1 MRKALVVR
9 AGRGIGTALVERLI
23 GMEADVVAY
32 SGSPKKLARLR
43 ESFSDSPGF
52 RAAQGD
58 ACDPDE
64 LLAAAEGA
72 DVIVCGVYLTYDEKP
87 EKARRMLE
95 AVGIVAERTGAKV
108 VILEGIYRPAGWS
121 RPETPAGSRDRYL
134 RISVPE
140 LYGAAAADTLTH
152 YAIRQ
157 VARGKPVKRLADPQV
172 RREYLYL
179 DDAARMAAE
188 LASTESAYGRSWRLR
203 GNPPISGAELLGM
216 AGAAAGR
223 PVRYERVGG
232 WMLRLLERYEPGA
245 MELLERYNRGEEEA
259 GGDEAEYAGGPATSY
274 EAGMARTVARR
285 NG

>member
-1 MRKALVVR
+1 MRKALIVR

-23 GMEADVVAY
+23 GMEVGVVAY
-32 SGSPKKLARLR
+32 SGSPKKLAKLR
-43 ESFSDSPGF
+43 ESYSESPRF

-58 ACDPDE
+58 ACDPGE
-64 LLAAAEGA
+64 LLTAAEGA

-95 AVGIVAERTGAKV
+95 AVGSVADRTGAKV
-108 VILEGIYRPAGWS
+108 VVLEGIYRPAGRTS
-121 RPETPAGSRDRYL
+121 LEAPAEARDRYL
-134 RISVPE
+134 HISVPE
-140 LYGAAAADTLTH
+140 LYGAAASDTLTH
-152 YAIRQ
+152 YAIRK
-157 VARGKPVKRLADPQV
+157 VAQGKPVKRLADPEV

-188 LASTESAYGRSWRLR
+188 LAATESAYGRRWRLR
-203 GNPPISGAELLGM
+203 GNPPISGAELLGI

-223 PVRYERVGG
+223 PVRFERVGG

-245 MELLERYNRGEEEA
+245 MERLDRYNRGGEEA
-259 GGDEAEYAGGPATSY
+259 GDDEVEYAGGSVTSY
-274 EAGMARTVARR
+274 EAGIARTVARW